1 MLPSAKIQA
10 THRARQAV
18 VYVRQSTP
26 HQLQQHPESTRRQYQ
41 LATTA
46 QTLGW
51 PLPRIRVIDEDLGFS
66 GASSTE
72 RRGFQWLVTAIGLGE
87 IGLVLVTEVS
97 RLSRLNSDWHRVLE
111 LCAVFETLIADEDGI
126 YDPRDPNDRLVLGL
140 KGTLFAA
147 ELQILQARMRG
158 ALLNKARRGAL
169 AVRLPVGYCRQEDGT
184 VVLDPH
190 ERVRATLETLFAQ
203 FAQLH
208 NARAVQRYF
217 LAQQLEMPRRLHCG
231 PETGQLVWVRPT
243 YLMIHQVLISP
254 VYAGIYVY
262 GRRRELVTPGD
273 PPQRQSHRLPQE
285 EWAIV
290 LPDIYPAYISA
301 AEYQRNQQ
309 ALAANQ
315 YNFAQKHPGA
325 AREGRGLLQGL
336 VVCGRCGQRMT
347 PTYGQ
352 RQRGRAY
359 VCRHEQVRYGAA
371 RCQAF
376 PQRDLDAAVSAAFLA
391 AMQPAQV
398 ELLLEALGRLEA
410 ERAARDQHWQL
421 RLEQARYAVRLA
433 QRQYDAVDP
442 EHRLVARE
450 LEARWNTALGAY
462 QELERAYAAVQADEL
477 RPLSAAEETAVR
489 ALAVDL
495 PAVWAAETT
504 SAVER
509 KRLLR
514 LVIAEVRVTAEAR
527 TRRARV
533 VIHWSGG
540 LTTEQEVACAP
551 LGWASRTDPQMVERI
566 RELAGQ
572 WPDHQIAAALNA
584 EGRATRTGKAW
595 TYGRVASV
603 RHRYGIATACPVEPG
618 AGTARGDGL
627 VPVRLAAAR
636 LGIST
641 SLVLVWVAHGVL
653 HGDQR
658 EPGSFRWI
666 AVTEA
671 DVARL
676 SGAAPSA
683 GLATLEQI
691 AAERGIARQA
701 VWELVRAGEYVA
713 YRVRQGQVWAWR
725 LQASGAGGAGDGRS
739 PTGE

>member
-1 MLPSAKIQA
+1 MLPSPKIQA
-10 THRARQAV
+10 AHLARQAV

-51 PLPRIRVIDEDLGFS
+51 PLPRIRVIDEDLGLS

-126 YDPRDPNDRLVLGL
+126 YEPRDPNDRLVLGL

-169 AVRLPVGYCRQEDGT
+169 AVRLPVGYCRQVDGT

-190 ERVRATLETLFAQ
+190 ERVRATLQTLFAQ
-203 FAQLH
+203 FALVP

-231 PETGQLVWVRPT
+231 PQAGDLVWVRPT
-243 YLMIHQVLISP
+243 YEMIHQVLVSP

-262 GRRRELVTPGD
+262 GRRRELVMPGD
-273 PPQRQSHRLPQE
+273 PPQRQSHRLAQE

-290 LPDIYPAYISA
+290 LPDIYPAYIA
-301 AEYQRNQQ
+301 AEEYQRNQQ
-309 ALAANQ
+309 TLAANQ
-315 YNFAQKHPGA
+315 YNFAHKHPGA

-347 PTYGQ
+347 PSYG
-352 RQRGRAY
+352 QRGRAY
-359 VCRHEQVRYGAA
+359 VCRREQVRYGTA
-371 RCQAF
+371 RCQTF
-376 PQRDLDAAVSAAFLA
+376 PQRALDAAVSAAFLA

-398 ELLLEALGRLEA
+398 ELLLEGLGLLAA

-421 RLEQARYAVRLA
+421 RLEAARYAVRLA

-450 LEARWNTALGAY
+450 LENRWNTALREY
-462 QELERAYAAVQADEL
+462 EDLERQYAAVQAAEL
-477 RPLSAAEETAVR
+477 RPLDAAEEAAVR
-489 ALAVDL
+489 ALAQDL
-495 PAVWAAETT
+495 PAVWAAPTT
-504 SAVER
+504 NAADR

-514 LVIAEVRVTAEAR
+514 LVIAEVRVTVTVEAPPR
-527 TRRARV
+527 HATV
-533 VIHWSGG
+533 VITWSGG
-540 LTTEQEVACAP
+540 LTTEQEVAGPP
-551 LGWASRTDPQMVERI
+551 LGAALRTDPQLVERI
-566 RELAGQ
+566 RELAAA

-584 EGRATRTGKAW
+584 EGRRTRTGQEW
-595 TYGRVASV
+595 TYRRVGSMRA
-603 RHRYGIATACPVEPG
+603 RYGIATACPVTPA
-618 AGTARGDGL
+618 AGPTRGDGL
-627 VPVRLAAAR
+627 IAVSLAAAR

-641 SLVLVWVAHGVL
+641 GLVRLWVAHGVL
-653 HGDQR
+653 RGDQR
-658 EPGSFRWI
+658 EQGSFCWV
-666 AVTEA
+666 AVMEA
-671 DVARL
+671 DIARL
-676 SGAAPSA
+676 NGTARGD
-683 GLATLEQI
+683 GLPTVDQI
-691 AAERGIARQA
+691 ATERGIPRAA

-713 YRVRQGQVWAWR
+713 VRVARGASWQWR
-725 LQASGAGGAGDGRS
+725 LQATDVPPAAR
-739 PTGE
+739 PPL